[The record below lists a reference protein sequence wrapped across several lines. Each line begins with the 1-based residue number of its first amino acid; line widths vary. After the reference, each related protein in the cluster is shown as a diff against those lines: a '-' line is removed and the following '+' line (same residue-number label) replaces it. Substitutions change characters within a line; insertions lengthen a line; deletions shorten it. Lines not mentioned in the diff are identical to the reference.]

1 MSSASTPNLSYTW
14 DVGTGYDF
22 FVSLYVLHYPAKFG
36 LRGAWAAGVRSRLP
50 QDEREFLEGV
60 YGIMPLNYRWVYHL
74 PEPKDVETVLYNLKQ
89 VPAQARLHSLY
100 FVPGLE
106 SPIDERL
113 QAVTERGKWDEKD
126 REFINK
132 EFKAG
137 EEEGYRLTPRQLE
150 QVLNYYADS
159 AAYGELLLSAL
170 QTYYDEFFAEEEGR
184 ILPKLEAALAEA
196 QALAKNAGSPAD
208 LLEELSRGLRYE
220 EMPPGK
226 TLVLTPSY
234 WVTPLVMWE
243 RLNKDD
249 LVYLFAARPVGESLV
264 PGEIVPDD
272 LLSALKALADP
283 TRLRILRYLMQENLS
298 PAELSRRLRLRAPTV
313 THHLHTL
320 RLAGLVRFVI
330 KGKHERLYSAR
341 MESIQLGYSMLK
353 DFLERD
359 VYEDESAETERF
371 ERGRMF

>member
-1 MSSASTPNLSYTW
+1 
-14 DVGTGYDF
+14 
-22 FVSLYVLHYPAKFG
+22 
-36 LRGAWAAGVRSRLP
+36 
-50 QDEREFLEGV
+50 
-60 YGIMPLNYRWVYHL
+60 VYHL

>member
-1 MSSASTPNLSYTW
+1 MSSAPQDSPSYSW
-14 DVGTGYDF
+14 DIGTGYDF
-22 FVSLYVLHYPAKFG
+22 FVSLFVLHYPAKFG

-50 QDEREFLEGV
+50 QEEREFLEGI
-60 YGIMPLNYRWVYHL
+60 YEIMPLNYRWVYHL

-89 VPAQARLHSLY
+89 VPAKARLHTLY
-100 FVPGLE
+100 FVPGL
-106 SPIDERL
+106 STPIDERL
-113 QAVTERGKWDEKD
+113 QAITERGSWDKD
-126 REFINK
+126 DQAFISA
-132 EFKAG
+132 ELKAG
-137 EEEGYRLTPRQLE
+137 EDAKNRLSPKQLE
-150 QVLNYYADS
+150 QILNYYANS
-159 AAYGELLLSAL
+159 EHFGELLLSAL
-170 QTYYDEFFAEEEGR
+170 QIYYDEFFAEEEVR
-184 ILPKLEAALAEA
+184 IRPKLQEALDAA
-196 QALAKNAGSPAD
+196 QELSQQGSTAD

-220 EMPPGK
+220 ELPPGN

-234 WVTPLVMWE
+234 WVSPLVMWE

-249 LVYLFAARPVGESLV
+249 IVYLFAARPVGESLV

-283 TRLRILRYLMQENLS
+283 TRLRILRYLMQESLT

-330 KGKHERLYSAR
+330 KGRHERLYSAR

-359 VYEDESAETERF
+359 AYEDEALATERF
-371 ERGRMF
+371 ERGRMY